1 MKKYAH
7 YLSISLIALFLAG
20 CASQGPYMRLDQSL
34 QKDIKVFENT
44 QYVPLIRLCDAY
56 GLRWTWD
63 PFINTATIE
72 KKGKIVLRAGSDV
85 VLVNGSEKRLD
96 RPVLVTG
103 SAVYV
108 PVSFVRNN
116 LNAVVD
122 MSSRY
127 AAYAPAKVSAPSGKY
142 TIRTIVLDAGHG
154 GKDPG
159 AISKK
164 FAIKEKAQTLYI
176 IRQLK
181 DALES
186 RGIKVVMT
194 RGDDTFVSLSRR
206 VDIAN
211 RSNADLFVSVHLNSS
226 RSRSLTGFECYYLS
240 EATDDNSRALEA
252 FENASLKLEEG
263 TAVGEN
269 SKGLGTTLWDMKLT
283 ENRRESMELAS
294 QLCKSVDRSLLT
306 RNRGTRTAR
315 FYVLKGTRM
324 PSVLVEIGYLSNRL
338 EELKLKDQKYLDKA
352 VDALVQG
359 VAAYKSEYERTEGF
373 TL

>member
-1 MKKYAH
+1 MKFIVAV
-7 YLSISLIALFLAG
+7 SLITLLLAG
-20 CASQGPYMRLDQSL
+20 CASQGPYLRLDQSL
-34 QKDIKVFENT
+34 QKDIKVFEST
-44 QYVPLIRLCDAY
+44 QYVPLMRLCDVY
-56 GLRWTWD
+56 GLRCDWD

-85 VLVNGSEKRLD
+85 ILVNGSEKRLD

-116 LNAVVD
+116 LNAIAD
-122 MSSRY
+122 ISSRY
-127 AAYAPAKVSAPSGKY
+127 AAYVPERVTAPSGKY

-159 AISKK
+159 AISKR
-164 FAIKEKAQTLYI
+164 FSIKEKARALYI
-176 IRQLK
+176 IRHLK
-181 DALES
+181 SALES
-186 RGIKVVMT
+186 RGIRVVMT
-194 RGDDTFVSLSRR
+194 RSDDTFISLSRR
-206 VDIAN
+206 ADIAN
-211 RSNADLFVSVHLNSS
+211 GSGADLFVSVHLNSA

-263 TAVGEN
+263 TAAGGA
-269 SKGLGTTLWDMKLT
+269 SKGLGTTLWDMTLT
-283 ENRRESMELAS
+283 ENRRESQALAS
-294 QLCKSVDRSLLT
+294 QLCKAVDRDMLT
-306 RNRGTRTAR
+306 RNRGTKTAR

-324 PSVLVEIGYLSNRL
+324 PSVLVEVGYLSNRL
-338 EELKLKDQKYLDKA
+338 EELKLKDDRYLDK
-352 VDALVQG
+352 VVGALVQG
-359 VAAYKSEYERTEGF
+359 ILAYKSEYERTEGF